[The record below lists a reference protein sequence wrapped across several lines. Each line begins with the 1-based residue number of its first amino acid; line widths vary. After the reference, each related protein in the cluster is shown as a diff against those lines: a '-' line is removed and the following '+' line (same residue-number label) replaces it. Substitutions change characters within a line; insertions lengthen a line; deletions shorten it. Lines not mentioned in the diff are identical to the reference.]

1 MNVIF
6 FGWAYLKAFSAL
18 EKSDPELFFS
28 LIEMIL
34 ISLVSILA
42 DQVKLK
48 TLFVAPLQVEYS
60 TYILRLSAV
69 TKNIPV
75 CSNLDIQ
82 TKELVN
88 IIPIKYRVLSLF
100 LDATV

>member
-6 FGWAYLKAFSAL
+6 FGWAYLKVFSAL

-28 LIEMIL
+28 LIEIIL

-48 TLFVAPLQVEYS
+48 TLFVALLQVDYS
-60 TYILRLSAV
+60 TYILCLSAV
-69 TKNIPV
+69 TKNTPV
-75 CSNLDIQ
+75 C
-82 TKELVN
+82 
-88 IIPIKYRVLSLF
+88 
-100 LDATV
+100 

>member
-1 MNVIF
+1 
-6 FGWAYLKAFSAL
+6 
-18 EKSDPELFFS
+18 
-28 LIEMIL
+28 MIL

-48 TLFVAPLQVEYS
+48 TLFVVLPQVDYS

-75 CSNLDIQ
+75 C
-82 TKELVN
+82 
-88 IIPIKYRVLSLF
+88 
-100 LDATV
+100 

>member
-1 MNVIF
+1 
-6 FGWAYLKAFSAL
+6 
-18 EKSDPELFFS
+18 
-28 LIEMIL
+28 MIL
-34 ISLVSILA
+34 MSLVSILA
-42 DQVKLK
+42 DRVKPN
-48 TLFVAPLQVEYS
+48 TLLLVALLQVEYL

-69 TKNIPV
+69 TKNTPV

-100 LDATV
+100 LDSTVWAV

>member
-6 FGWAYLKAFSAL
+6 FGWAYLKVFSAL
-18 EKSDPELFFS
+18 EKSDPELFFFS

-48 TLFVAPLQVEYS
+48 TLFVALLQVDYS
-60 TYILRLSAV
+60 TYILCLSAV
-69 TKNIPV
+69 TKNTPV
-75 CSNLDIQ
+75 C
-82 TKELVN
+82 
-88 IIPIKYRVLSLF
+88 
-100 LDATV
+100 